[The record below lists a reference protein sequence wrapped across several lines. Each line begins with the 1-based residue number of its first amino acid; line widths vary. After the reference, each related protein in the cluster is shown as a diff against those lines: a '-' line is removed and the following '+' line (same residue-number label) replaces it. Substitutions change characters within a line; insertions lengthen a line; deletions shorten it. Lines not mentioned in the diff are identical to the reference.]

1 MTVGS
6 LCSGLGGFEYGFQL
20 ASPSFQI
27 KWQVEIDPFC
37 RKVLAKHWPDVKR
50 YEDLTTLTGD
60 ELEPV
65 DLVCAGFPCQPVS
78 VAGLRKAQADERWIW
93 PHIARLVGV
102 LRPRW
107 VVLENTPGLFTANG
121 GHAFGEVIG
130 DLAALGFDCEYETV
144 SAQDVGA
151 FHLRKRVWIV
161 AYSKQPGDPTHGSV
175 HRRDQGEPA
184 GNARASV
191 STGTEVAHAEDTQSG
206 GTYVAHADGC
216 GCNPTAHP
224 GGTLPPP
231 SEKENRKPETQRVTQ
246 AANHRRAGTTNLA
259 DAGCESERPES
270 IGSDRERFH
279 GDAEG
284 VWSATGDRS
293 SDGCK
298 APRRIFDGEI
308 GGEWEPE
315 PNVGRV
321 AHGVPNRV
329 DRLKGLG
336 NAIVPQIAEW
346 IGRRIIEVER

>member
-6 LCSGLGGFEYGFQL
+6 LCAGIGGFDLGFER
-20 ASPSFQI
+20 AGMTVR
-27 KWQVEIDPFC
+27 WQVEIDPFC

-60 ELEPV
+60 ELAPV

-78 VAGLRKAQADERWIW
+78 VAGSRKGQADERWIW
-93 PHIARLVGV
+93 PHIARLLGV

-107 VVLENTPGLFTANG
+107 VVLENTPGLLTANS

-130 DLAALGFDCEYETV
+130 DLAAIGFDAEWEV
-144 SAQDVGA
+144 LSAADVGA
-151 FHLRKRVWIV
+151 PHLRKRVWIV
-161 AYSKQPGDPTHGSV
+161 AHSKQPGDPTHGSV

-191 STGTEVAHAEDTQSG
+191 SAGTEVAHAENTQSCG
-206 GTYVAHADGC
+206 AYVADAQIQSEGGNLTRPYRGTQDSSAGNKYDLWDGS
-216 GCNPTAHP
+216 GD
-224 GGTLPPP
+224 GG
-231 SEKENRKPETQRVTQ
+231 EV
-246 AANHRRAGTTNLA
+246 LA
-259 DAGCESERPES
+259 DTDGGRLDRIGQPQQRPLQS
-270 IGSDRERFH
+270 ASGDQSDRRRTHGRFF
-279 GDAEG
+279 DA
-284 VWSATGDRS
+284 
-293 SDGCK
+293 
-298 APRRIFDGEI
+298 EI

-315 PNVGRV
+315 PNIRRIS
-321 AHGVPNRV
+321 HGVRNRV